1 LIRLSNGKE
10 NKVEQYG
17 LLEKRRKTGEGK
29 EEQESE
35 RTHKC
40 RKKRSRGAKK
50 KKDQSRWQKRIALHD
65 QPMSQVL
72 GFLSGYGI
80 LFGTYP

>member
-35 RTHKC
+35 RTHQC
-40 RKKRSRGAKK
+40 GGSGMFIP
-50 KKDQSRWQKRIALHD
+50 D
-65 QPMSQVL
+65 P
-72 GFLSGYGI
+72 GF
-80 LFGTYP
+80 